1 METIYD
7 KILKR
12 KTTRSLGDEL
22 TSAIGFKLVQLLKE
36 SCNIDLS
43 DLENPFQQTSVIDL
57 SELSWPLFTIAPDGT
72 FYITFYFIHGMAS
85 LHLYPDKQGL
95 TLSFGFKYDYLDFIL
110 PSNSKS
116 CNVTIDN
123 NMNFIDCNF
132 EISFLFS
139 TVILN
144 NIESKRI
151 FDMDFVNPEDV
162 NKIENET
169 DALNEIIYYNYLHT
183 LVSYELDPLFV
194 KDDLLVHSIF
204 NKIMALH
211 SKYPH
216 ICYSGFENHL
226 TLRNSLNDN
235 NS

>member
-1 METIYD
+1 MDTIYNE
-7 KILKR
+7 ILKR
-12 KTTRSLGDEL
+12 RTTRSLGNEL
-22 TSAIGFKLVQLLKE
+22 TSAISLKLVKLLKK

-43 DLENPFQQTSVIDL
+43 DLGNPFQQAAIIDL
-57 SELSWPLFTIAPDGT
+57 SELSWPLFGIAPDGT
-72 FYITFYFIHGMAS
+72 FYITFHFIHGVAS
-85 LHLYPDKQGL
+85 LHLYPDKKSL
-95 TLSFGFKYDYLDFIL
+95 TLSFCFKYEHLDFIL

-116 CNVTIDN
+116 CNVMIDN

-132 EISFLFS
+132 EVSFLFS

-151 FDMDFVNPEDV
+151 FDMDFINSEDV
-162 NKIENET
+162 SKIENEI
-169 DALNEIIYYNYLHT
+169 DVLNEIIYYNYLHT
-183 LVSYELDPLFV
+183 LTSYELDPLLIN
-194 KDDLLVHSIF
+194 DYLLVQSIF
-204 NKIMALH
+204 TKLMALH

-226 TLRNSLNDN
+226 TLRNYSNAN

>member
-1 METIYD
+1 MDTIYNE
-7 KILKR
+7 ILKR
-12 KTTRSLGDEL
+12 KTTRSLGDDL
-22 TSAIGFKLVQLLKE
+22 TSAISLKLVKLLKA

-43 DLENPFQQTSVIDL
+43 GIEVPFQQTAIIDL
-57 SELSWPLFTIAPDGT
+57 SELSWPLFGIAPDGT
-72 FYITFYFIHGMAS
+72 FYITFHFIHGVVS
-85 LHLYPDKQGL
+85 LHLYPDKQSL
-95 TLSFGFKYDYLDFIL
+95 TLSFGFKYDHLDFIL

-132 EISFLFS
+132 EVGFLFS
-139 TVILN
+139 TVTLN

-151 FDMDFVNPEDV
+151 FDMDFINPEDV
-162 NKIENET
+162 HKIEDET
-169 DALNEIIYYNYLHT
+169 DSLNEIIYYNYLHT
-183 LVSYELDPLFV
+183 LTSYELDPLLINH
-194 KDDLLVHSIF
+194 DLLVQSIF
-204 NKIMALH
+204 TKLMGLH

-226 TLRNSLNDN
+226 TLRNYLNDN

>member
-1 METIYD
+1 MDTIYNEL
-7 KILKR
+7 IKR

-22 TSAIGFKLVQLLKE
+22 TSAISLKLVQLLKE

-43 DLENPFQQTSVIDL
+43 DLNNPFKQAAIIDL
-57 SELSWPLFTIAPDGT
+57 SELSWPLFSIAPDGT
-72 FYITFYFIHGMAS
+72 FYITFHFIHGMAS
-85 LHLYPDKQGL
+85 LQLYPDKQSL
-95 TLSFGFKYDYLDFIL
+95 TLSFGFNYEHLDFIL

-123 NMNFIDCNF
+123 NMSFIDCNF
-132 EISFLFS
+132 EVGFLFS
-139 TVILN
+139 TVTLN

-151 FDMDFVNPEDV
+151 FDMDFINTEDV
-162 NKIENET
+162 HKIEDEK
-169 DALNEIIYYNYLHT
+169 DSLNEVIYYNYLHT
-183 LVSYELDPLFV
+183 LTSYELDPLLI
-194 KDDLLVHSIF
+194 KHDLLVQSIF
-204 NKIMALH
+204 TKLMDLH

-226 TLRNSLNDN
+226 TLRNYLNDN